1 MKERKISKKEL
12 EKILKNHSLWL
23 KSKGE
28 KGERADFSHCWLYG
42 LDEDGNEEKLN
53 LEGAVLDYADFS
65 FAILT
70 EVKLYRTSLKH
81 TDFTGASFD
90 GRMKLYGTNFSFA
103 KLVDTNFHQADITS
117 VSFESADLR
126 GARFDRS
133 SLDLVNFD
141 FADLRGASFNGTRL
155 SYTAFGEAN
164 VKDAWFTSL
173 ELNGYSMKMHIDDE
187 QAQKMMYFV
196 LKLIEHSK
204 NISKETKDICK
215 IKKIVDFANK
225 CDWAED
231 DAVRLI
237 KK

>member
-23 KSKGE
+23 KSKGK

-81 TDFTGASFD
+81 ADFTGASFD
-90 GRMKLYGTNFSFA
+90 GCMRLYGTNFSSA
-103 KLVDTNFHQADITS
+103 KLIGTSFNQANITS
-117 VSFESADLR
+117 VNFESADLR
-126 GARFDRS
+126 SAKFDRS

-141 FADLRGASFNGTRL
+141 FANLQGANFNGTRL

-164 VKDAWFTSL
+164 VKDAWFSSL

-204 NISKETKDICK
+204 NISKETKEICK
-215 IKKIVDFANK
+215 IKKIIDFANK
-225 CDWAED
+225 YDWAEN

-237 KK
+237 EK